1 MNYFIFIAVYF
12 MSWIMLGVSLIILG
26 SFFYYIIFKNKS
38 DIYYYLR
45 SLFNLY
51 GKYLIFNLIV
61 SLVMLSVRLNME
73 LIIGYSIIYT
83 GIFFLLNLFS
93 YLIMEFNFFKFQS
106 SNYLK
111 NEQTKKIYF
120 ILIADQS
127 IKIFFIIMMIM
138 NNIEY

>member
-1 MNYFIFIAVYF
+1 MNYFIFNLIYF
-12 MSWIMLGVSLIILG
+12 MSWIILGISLIILG

-51 GKYLIFNLIV
+51 GKYLIFNLII

-73 LIIGYSIIYT
+73 LIIGYSIIYI

-127 IKIFFIIMMIM
+127 IKIFVIIMMIM

>member
-1 MNYFIFIAVYF
+1 
-12 MSWIMLGVSLIILG
+12 MSWIMLGISLIILG
-26 SFFYYIIFKNKS
+26 SFFYYIIFKNKN
-38 DIYYYLR
+38 DINLYLR

-61 SLVMLSVRLNME
+61 SLVILSVRLNME
-73 LIIGYSIIYT
+73 LIIGYSIIYI

-111 NEQTKKIYF
+111 NDQTKKLYF

-127 IKIFFIIMMIM
+127 IKIFFIIMMII

>member
-1 MNYFIFIAVYF
+1 MNYFIFIVVYF
-12 MSWIMLGVSLIILG
+12 MSWIMLGISLIILG
-26 SFFYYIIFKNKS
+26 SFLYYIIFKNKS
-38 DIYYYLR
+38 DINLYIR

-61 SLVMLSVRLNME
+61 SLVILSVRLNME
-73 LIIGYSIIYT
+73 LIIGYSIIYI

-111 NEQTKKIYF
+111 NDQTKKLYF

>member
-1 MNYFIFIAVYF
+1 

-61 SLVMLSVRLNME
+61 SLAMLSVRLNME
-73 LIIGYSIIYT
+73 LIIGYSIIYI

>member
-1 MNYFIFIAVYF
+1 MNYFIFIVVYF

-73 LIIGYSIIYT
+73 LIIGYSIIYI

>member
-1 MNYFIFIAVYF
+1 MNYFIFIVVYF

-38 DIYYYLR
+38 DINLYLR

-51 GKYLIFNLIV
+51 GKYLIFNLIT

-73 LIIGYSIIYT
+73 LIIGYSIIYI

-111 NEQTKKIYF
+111 NDQTKKMYF

>member
-1 MNYFIFIAVYF
+1 MNYFIFIVVYF
-12 MSWIMLGVSLIILG
+12 ISWIMLGVSLIILG

-51 GKYLIFNLIV
+51 GKYLIFNLII

-73 LIIGYSIIYT
+73 LIIGYSIIYI

-127 IKIFFIIMMIM
+127 IKIFFIVMMIM

>member
-38 DIYYYLR
+38 DINLYLR

-51 GKYLIFNLIV
+51 GKYLIFNLII

-73 LIIGYSIIYT
+73 LIIGYSIIYI

-111 NEQTKKIYF
+111 NDQTKKLYF

-127 IKIFFIIMMIM
+127 IKIFFIVMMIM

>member
-1 MNYFIFIAVYF
+1 

-38 DIYYYLR
+38 DIHYYLR

-51 GKYLIFNLIV
+51 GKYLIFNLII

-73 LIIGYSIIYT
+73 LIIGYSIIYI

-127 IKIFFIIMMIM
+127 IKIFFIVMMIM

>member
-1 MNYFIFIAVYF
+1 MNYFIFIVVYF
-12 MSWIMLGVSLIILG
+12 MSWIMLGISLIILG
-26 SFFYYIIFKNKS
+26 SFLYYIIFKNKS
-38 DIYYYLR
+38 DIDHYLR

-73 LIIGYSIIYT
+73 LIIGYSIIYI

-93 YLIMEFNFFKFQS
+93 YLIMELNFFKFQS

-111 NEQTKKIYF
+111 NKQTKKLYF

-127 IKIFFIIMMIM
+127 IKIFVIIMMLM

>member
-1 MNYFIFIAVYF
+1 MNYFIFIVVYF

-51 GKYLIFNLIV
+51 GKYLIFNLII

-73 LIIGYSIIYT
+73 LIIGYSIIYI

-127 IKIFFIIMMIM
+127 LKIFFIVMMIM

>member
-73 LIIGYSIIYT
+73 LIIGYSIIYI

-111 NEQTKKIYF
+111 NDQTKKMYF

>member
-1 MNYFIFIAVYF
+1 MNYFIFIIVYF

-51 GKYLIFNLIV
+51 GKYLIFNLII

-73 LIIGYSIIYT
+73 LIIGYSIIYI

-127 IKIFFIIMMIM
+127 LKIFFIVMMIM

>member
-1 MNYFIFIAVYF
+1 MNYFIFIVVYF
-12 MSWIMLGVSLIILG
+12 MSWIMLGISLIILG

-51 GKYLIFNLIV
+51 GKYLIFNLII

-73 LIIGYSIIYT
+73 LIIGYSIIYI

-127 IKIFFIIMMIM
+127 LKIFFIIMMIM

>member
-1 MNYFIFIAVYF
+1 MNYFIFIVVYF
-12 MSWIMLGVSLIILG
+12 MSWIMLGISLIILG

-61 SLVMLSVRLNME
+61 SLAMLSVRLNME
-73 LIIGYSIIYT
+73 LIIGYSIIYI

-127 IKIFFIIMMIM
+127 LKIFFIVMMIM

>member
-26 SFFYYIIFKNKS
+26 SFFYYIIFKNKN
-38 DIYYYLR
+38 DINLYLR

-73 LIIGYSIIYT
+73 LIIGYSIIYI

-93 YLIMEFNFFKFQS
+93 YLIMELNFFKFQS

-111 NEQTKKIYF
+111 NKQTKKLYF

-127 IKIFFIIMMIM
+127 IKIFVIIMMLM

>member
-1 MNYFIFIAVYF
+1 MNYFIFIVVYF

-26 SFFYYIIFKNKS
+26 SFFYYIIFKNES

-73 LIIGYSIIYT
+73 LIIGYSIIYI

-127 IKIFFIIMMIM
+127 IKIFFIVMMIM

>member
-1 MNYFIFIAVYF
+1 MNYFIFIVVYF

-26 SFFYYIIFKNKS
+26 SFFYYIIFKNKN

-51 GKYLIFNLIV
+51 GKYLIFNLII

-73 LIIGYSIIYT
+73 LIIGYSIIYI

-127 IKIFFIIMMIM
+127 IKIFVIIMMIM

>member
-1 MNYFIFIAVYF
+1 MNYFIFIVVYF
-12 MSWIMLGVSLIILG
+12 MSWIMLGISLIILG

-51 GKYLIFNLIV
+51 GKYLIFNLII

-73 LIIGYSIIYT
+73 LIIGYSIIYI

-93 YLIMEFNFFKFQS
+93 YLIMKFNFFKFQS

-127 IKIFFIIMMIM
+127 LKIFFIIMMIM

>member
-38 DIYYYLR
+38 DINLYLR

-51 GKYLIFNLIV
+51 GKYLIFNLII

-73 LIIGYSIIYT
+73 LIIGYSIIYI

-111 NEQTKKIYF
+111 NDQTKKLYF

>member
-1 MNYFIFIAVYF
+1 

-73 LIIGYSIIYT
+73 LIIGYSIIYI

-127 IKIFFIIMMIM
+127 IKIFFIVMMIM

>member
-1 MNYFIFIAVYF
+1 MNYFIFIVVYF

-26 SFFYYIIFKNKS
+26 SFFYYIIFKNKN

-51 GKYLIFNLIV
+51 GKYLIFNLII

-73 LIIGYSIIYT
+73 LIIGYSIIYI

-111 NEQTKKIYF
+111 NEQTKKIFF

-127 IKIFFIIMMIM
+127 IKIFFIVMMIM

>member
-26 SFFYYIIFKNKS
+26 SFFYYIIFKNKN
-38 DIYYYLR
+38 DINLYLR

-61 SLVMLSVRLNME
+61 SLAMLSVRLNME
-73 LIIGYSIIYT
+73 LIIGYSIIYI

-127 IKIFFIIMMIM
+127 IKIFFIVMMIM

>member
-1 MNYFIFIAVYF
+1 
-12 MSWIMLGVSLIILG
+12 MLGVSLIILG

-51 GKYLIFNLIV
+51 GKYLIFNLII

-73 LIIGYSIIYT
+73 LIIGYSIIYI

-127 IKIFFIIMMIM
+127 IKIFFIVMMIM

>member
-38 DIYYYLR
+38 DINLYLR

-51 GKYLIFNLIV
+51 GKYLIFNLII

-73 LIIGYSIIYT
+73 LIIGYSIIYI

-111 NEQTKKIYF
+111 NDQTKKMYF

-127 IKIFFIIMMIM
+127 TKIFFIIMMIM

>member
-1 MNYFIFIAVYF
+1 

-38 DIYYYLR
+38 DINLYLR

-61 SLVMLSVRLNME
+61 SLAMLSVRLNME
-73 LIIGYSIIYT
+73 LIIGYSIIYI

-127 IKIFFIIMMIM
+127 IKIFFIVMMIM

>member
-1 MNYFIFIAVYF
+1 MNYFIFIVVYF

-61 SLVMLSVRLNME
+61 SLAMLSVRLNME
-73 LIIGYSIIYT
+73 LIIGYSIIYI

-127 IKIFFIIMMIM
+127 LKIFFIVMMIM

>member
-1 MNYFIFIAVYF
+1 MNYFIFIVVYF

-38 DIYYYLR
+38 DINLYLR

-61 SLVMLSVRLNME
+61 SLVILSVRLNME
-73 LIIGYSIIYT
+73 LIIGYSIIYI

-127 IKIFFIIMMIM
+127 IKIFFIVMMIM

>member
-1 MNYFIFIAVYF
+1 MNYFIFIIVYF

-38 DIYYYLR
+38 DINLYLR

-51 GKYLIFNLIV
+51 GKYLIFNLII

-73 LIIGYSIIYT
+73 LIIGYSIIYI

-111 NEQTKKIYF
+111 NDQTKKMYF

>member
-1 MNYFIFIAVYF
+1 MNYFIFIVVYF

-26 SFFYYIIFKNKS
+26 SFFYYIIFKNKN
-38 DIYYYLR
+38 DINLYLR

-61 SLVMLSVRLNME
+61 SLAMLSVRLNME
-73 LIIGYSIIYT
+73 LIIGYSIIYI

-111 NEQTKKIYF
+111 NDQTKKLYF

>member
-1 MNYFIFIAVYF
+1 MNYFIFIVVYF
-12 MSWIMLGVSLIILG
+12 MSWIMLGISLIILG

-38 DIYYYLR
+38 DIHYYLR

-51 GKYLIFNLIV
+51 GKYLIFNLII

-73 LIIGYSIIYT
+73 LIIGYSIIYI

-106 SNYLK
+106 FNYLK

-127 IKIFFIIMMIM
+127 IKIFFIVMMIM

>member
-1 MNYFIFIAVYF
+1 MNYFIFIVVYF
-12 MSWIMLGVSLIILG
+12 MSWIMLGISLIILG

-51 GKYLIFNLIV
+51 GKYLIFNLII

-73 LIIGYSIIYT
+73 LIIGYSIIYI

-127 IKIFFIIMMIM
+127 IKIFFIVMMIM

>member
-1 MNYFIFIAVYF
+1 MNYFIFIVVYF

-26 SFFYYIIFKNKS
+26 SFFYYIIFKNKN

-51 GKYLIFNLIV
+51 GKYLIFNLII

-73 LIIGYSIIYT
+73 LIIGYSIIYI

-127 IKIFFIIMMIM
+127 IKIFFIVMMIM

>member
-1 MNYFIFIAVYF
+1 
-12 MSWIMLGVSLIILG
+12 
-26 SFFYYIIFKNKS
+26 
-38 DIYYYLR
+38 
-45 SLFNLY
+45 
-51 GKYLIFNLIV
+51 
-61 SLVMLSVRLNME
+61 ME
-73 LIIGYSIIYT
+73 LIIGYSIIYI

-111 NEQTKKIYF
+111 NDQTKKMYF

>member
-1 MNYFIFIAVYF
+1 MNYFIFIVVYF

-38 DIYYYLR
+38 DINLYLR

-73 LIIGYSIIYT
+73 LIIGYSIIYI

-127 IKIFFIIMMIM
+127 IKIFFIVMMIM

>member
-1 MNYFIFIAVYF
+1 
-12 MSWIMLGVSLIILG
+12 MLGISLIILG
-26 SFFYYIIFKNKS
+26 SFFYYIIFKNKN
-38 DIYYYLR
+38 DINLYLR

-61 SLVMLSVRLNME
+61 SLVILSVRLNME
-73 LIIGYSIIYT
+73 LIIGYSIIYI

-111 NEQTKKIYF
+111 NDQTKKMYF

>member
-1 MNYFIFIAVYF
+1 MNYFIFIVVYF

-26 SFFYYIIFKNKS
+26 SFLYYIIFKNKS
-38 DIYYYLR
+38 DINLYIR

-61 SLVMLSVRLNME
+61 SLVILSVRLNME
-73 LIIGYSIIYT
+73 LIIGYSIIYI

-111 NEQTKKIYF
+111 NDQTKKLYF

>member
-12 MSWIMLGVSLIILG
+12 MSWIMLGISLIILG

-73 LIIGYSIIYT
+73 LMIGYSIIYI

-111 NEQTKKIYF
+111 NKQTKKIYF

-127 IKIFFIIMMIM
+127 IKIFFIVMMIM